1 MVSVKRNK
9 RSNRSNRSNR
19 SKSRVSKKLSR
30 STKRNNKRKT
40 RVKRQRN
47 RSNNFRRLIGGSDI
61 VQANCFNQVDT
72 TRYTQPCAE
81 GSTSL
86 PLDPGFGGDIVQPNC
101 FNYVDT
107 TRYTQPCSE
116 GSNSL
121 PLDPGFSGGNL
132 ISRHFQTGGR
142 KQRSPKKPG
151 CGCSSGGGYT
161 VEVGSSPIGGRPQI
175 ISYPDTA
182 PPVFVDN
189 QAIFSSDG
197 TPLCG
202 QYGGELSYETRIKKL
217 DQKFKSLNTSHSKHK
232 GGKLSKKLKRK
243 SQKNKRKRNAKRSNR
258 INRRQRRKRQQHNK
272 YKNTSMS
279 GGDLSAFFRG
289 PNGNFSADMST
300 HQFDCNQ
307 PDWSPNCS

>member
-47 RSNNFRRLIGGSDI
+47 RSHNFRRLIGGSDI

-86 PLDPGFGGDIVQPNC
+86 PLDPGFGGD
-101 FNYVDT
+101 
-107 TRYTQPCSE
+107 
-116 GSNSL
+116 
-121 PLDPGFSGGNL
+121 NL

-189 QAIFSSDG
+189 QAIFSPDG

-202 QYGGELSYETRIKKL
+202 QYGG
-217 DQKFKSLNTSHSKHK
+217 
-232 GGKLSKKLKRK
+232 KKLKRK
-243 SQKNKRKRNAKRSNR
+243 SQKNKRKYKRKNNRNHNAKKSNR
-258 INRRQRRKRQQHNK
+258 INRRQRRRRQQRNK
-272 YKNTSMS
+272 YKNTTMS

-289 PNGNFSADMST
+289 PNGNFSADMT
-300 HQFDCNQ
+300 TRQFECNQ
-307 PDWSPNCS
+307 PNWSPNCS

>member
-47 RSNNFRRLIGGSDI
+47 RSHNFRRLIGGSDI

-86 PLDPGFGGDIVQPNC
+86 PLDPGFGGD
-101 FNYVDT
+101 
-107 TRYTQPCSE
+107 
-116 GSNSL
+116 
-121 PLDPGFSGGNL
+121 NL

-189 QAIFSSDG
+189 QAIFSPDG

-202 QYGGELSYETRIKKL
+202 QYGGESSYEVRIKNL
-217 DQKFKSLNTSHSKHK
+217 ERKFRTLKTLKSKHN
-232 GGKLSKKLKRK
+232 GGKLSKRLKRK
-243 SQKNKRKRNAKRSNR
+243 SQKNKRKNNRNHNAKKSNH
-258 INRRQRRKRQQHNK
+258 INRRQRRRRQQHNK
-272 YKNTSMS
+272 YKNASMS

-289 PNGNFSADMST
+289 PNGNFSADMT
-300 HQFDCNQ
+300 TRQFECNQ
-307 PDWSPNCS
+307 PNWSPNCS

>member
-1 MVSVKRNK
+1 MVSVKRNS
-9 RSNRSNRSNR
+9 RSSKSNR

-30 STKRNNKRKT
+30 STKRKNQRKT
-40 RVKRQRN
+40 RVRRQRN
-47 RSNNFRRLIGGSDI
+47 KRHNFRRLIGG
-61 VQANCFNQVDT
+61 A
-72 TRYTQPCAE
+72 
-81 GSTSL
+81 
-86 PLDPGFGGDIVQPNC
+86 DIVQPNC

-116 GSNSL
+116 GSTSL
-121 PLDPGFSGGNL
+121 PLDSISGGNL

-142 KQRSPKKPG
+142 KHRSPKKPG

-175 ISYPDTA
+175 ISYPDSA

-232 GGKLSKKLKRK
+232 GGKLSKKSKRK
-243 SQKNKRKRNAKRSNR
+243 SQKNKRKRNAKKSNR